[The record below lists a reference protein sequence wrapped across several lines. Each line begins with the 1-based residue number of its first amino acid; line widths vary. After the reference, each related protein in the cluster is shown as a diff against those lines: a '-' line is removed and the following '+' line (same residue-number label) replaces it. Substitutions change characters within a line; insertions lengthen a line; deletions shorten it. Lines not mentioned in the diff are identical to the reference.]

1 MGSYSHRKAF
11 RKSLKGVL
19 EPLFSEVKDW
29 RENKISPI
37 KGEIVA
43 AFYVESGQFEYDHGN
58 NEDQFVLVVELW
70 SSAPENPSDA
80 LDDAADLLLTA
91 LKEVHEIA
99 GCTVL
104 PGDYSYEY
112 DPDSFVGLYEQRFI
126 VTKEI

>member
-1 MGSYSHRKAF
+1 MGSYSHRKGF
-11 RKSLKGVL
+11 RKSLKGLL

-29 RENKISPI
+29 RENKITPI
-37 KGEIVA
+37 QGEIVA
-43 AFYVESGQFEYDHGN
+43 AFYVESGQFEYDHDD

-70 SSAPENPSDA
+70 SYAPENPSDA

-91 LKEVHEIA
+91 IKEVHEIA